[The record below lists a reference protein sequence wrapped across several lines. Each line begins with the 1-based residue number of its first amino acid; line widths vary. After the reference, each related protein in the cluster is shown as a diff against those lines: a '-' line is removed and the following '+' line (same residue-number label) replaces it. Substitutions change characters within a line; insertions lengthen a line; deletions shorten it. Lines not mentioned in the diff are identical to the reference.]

1 MYPIRSLVRR
11 FSGWRLTAFA
21 SCAKPRA
28 MDTAGLCCL
37 WSEATDCCL
46 SRYIKF
52 WMSMILIWYKKH
64 HSITQRNTEIC
75 KTQECPLQAIL
86 EDRLQDFGST
96 KQTKAS
102 EYFHFAWTLAPSVGP
117 REVAADNAW
126 SRQVAWKLENDFDSN
141 SGWQSASEA
150 IQLTTA
156 NTGWKMQCQCGG
168 EARCYQLSKMEA
180 DTYLGC

>member
-1 MYPIRSLVRR
+1 MCIYIYRYVSNKIPSSQI
-11 FSGWRLTAFA
+11 FWLTPHSICIMCQA
-21 SCAKPRA
+21 PRHGYCW
-28 MDTAGLCCL
+28 TVLP

-64 HSITQRNTEIC
+64 HNITQRNKEIR

-126 SRQVAWKLENDFDSN
+126 RQVAWKLENDFDSN
-141 SGWQSASEA
+141 SGSQSASEA
-150 IQLTTA
+150 IQHTA
-156 NTGWKMQCQCGG
+156 NTGWKMQTMSVW
-168 EARCYQLSKMEA
+168 RWS
-180 DTYLGC
+180 